1 MWIDPANTLSLV
13 IKGLIIGL
21 ITSAPMGP
29 VGVLVVQRTLNKGRW
44 YGFVTG
50 IGAALSDLIYAFI
63 TCLGMSIVMEIIHRP
78 GYMLYLK
85 IGGSLMLF
93 LFGLYTYFAKPAP
106 FRPPSKNKGTLAHN
120 MFTGFLVTLSNPLII
135 LLFMVLFAR
144 FDFIIPE
151 HYIERSLGGIAIV
164 LGAML
169 WWFTLTIAINKIRSR
184 VNRTTIVR
192 INRIIGIGVMISA
205 ILGGIFTLFI
215 I

>member
-1 MWIDPANTLSLV
+1 MWTDPANTLSLV
-13 IKGLIIGL
+13 IKGIIVGL
-21 ITSAPMGP
+21 IVSAPMGP

-50 IGAALSDLIYAFI
+50 IGAALSDLIYAFM
-63 TCLGMSIVMEIIHRP
+63 TCLGMSIVMEIIQHP

-120 MFTGFLVTLSNPLII
+120 MFTGFLVTFSNPLII
-135 LLFMVLFAR
+135 FLFMVLFAR

-151 HYIERSLGGIAIV
+151 HYVERSLGGIAIA
-164 LGAML
+164 LGAIL
-169 WWFTLTIAINKIRSR
+169 WWFALTAAVNKIRTRFNS
-184 VNRTTIVR
+184 TTITR
-192 INRIIGIGVMISA
+192 INRAIGIAVMISA
-205 ILGGIFTLFI
+205 TLGGIYTLFVI
-215 I
+215 